1 MGRAAGDLTAAR
13 LLLVFPEPALVRK
26 AVRAGLDVHTVLGPE
41 DRAGDF
47 PVAGDHLIRADGR
60 SSREAEPAIRRFVG
74 THHDTHVLDGAGFPL
89 YGPSPETG
97 AEAARAPYVLAD
109 FAAFRNAMAPDKQ
122 PAEVRQTVATADEV
136 PAAVAGLDW
145 QAVIRTGQDEEAVR
159 SEADVEEWLRTHG
172 PGSGPFLIEQLPPG
186 PEVVVTT
193 LTVDGMHRVVGITE
207 RIPRAGTR
215 SYVYPASVSEAA
227 TAQARAAVTG
237 MLDLV
242 GYEFGPAQTR
252 VVLTGRE
259 PRILR
264 SQPCFSIDRVAD
276 LIETATGFDLRTE
289 LFRTLAGAPLQ
300 PPRPRWFAAAR
311 FSRVSGSP
319 AGEPESCVLAEGA
332 SPEAVRVR
340 LDEASAPLG

>member
-1 MGRAAGDLTAAR
+1 MARAAC
-13 LLLVFPEPALVRK
+13 LLLVFPDPALVRK
-26 AVRAGLDVHTVLGPE
+26 AVRAGLDVHAVLGPG

-47 PVAGDHLIRADGR
+47 PLAEDHVLRADGE
-60 SSREAEPAIRRFVG
+60 SSGEAAIRRFVDV
-74 THHDTHVLDGAGFPL
+74 HQDAHVLDGAGFPL
-89 YGPSPETG
+89 HGPSPEAG
-97 AEAARAPYVLAD
+97 SEAARAPYVLAD
-109 FAAFRNAMAPDKQ
+109 FAAFRHAMALDKQ
-122 PAEVRQTVATADEV
+122 PAELQTVATAEEV
-136 PAAVAGLDW
+136 PAAVAGLGW

-159 SEADVEEWLRTHG
+159 SEADVAEWLRTHG

-193 LTVDGMHRVVGITE
+193 LTVDGMHRVIGITE
-207 RIPRAGTR
+207 RIPQAGTR
-215 SYVYPASVSEAA
+215 SYVYPASVPEAA

-264 SQPCFSIDRVAD
+264 SQPCFSLDRVAD

-311 FSRVSGSP
+311 FSRGSGSL
-319 AGEPESCVLAEGA
+319 AGERESCVLAEGA
-332 SPEAVRVR
+332 SPEAVRAR
-340 LDEASAPLG
+340 LDEASAPVS

>member
-1 MGRAAGDLTAAR
+1 MGRAAGDSSAAR

-26 AVRAGLDVHTVLGPE
+26 AARTGLDVHVVLGPE

-47 PVAGDHLIRADGR
+47 PVPGDHVIRADGR
-60 SSREAEPAIRRFVG
+60 SSREAEPVIRRFIG
-74 THHDTHVLDGAGFPL
+74 SHHDTHVLDGEGFPL
-89 YGPSPETG
+89 YGPPPETG
-97 AEAARAPYVLAD
+97 SEAAGAPYVLAD
-109 FAAFRNAMAPDKQ
+109 FDAFRNAMALNKQ
-122 PAEVRQTVATADEV
+122 PAAAGQAVATADEV

-159 SEADVEEWLRTHG
+159 SDADVEEWLRTHG
-172 PGSGPFLIEQLPPG
+172 PGSGPFTVEPLPPG
-186 PEVVVTT
+186 PEVIVTT

-207 RIPRAGTR
+207 RVPEAGIR

-237 MLDLV
+237 MLDLA

-259 PRILR
+259 PRILC

-319 AGEPESCVLAEGA
+319 AQEPESCVLAEGP

-340 LDEASAPLG
+340 LDEAAAPVS